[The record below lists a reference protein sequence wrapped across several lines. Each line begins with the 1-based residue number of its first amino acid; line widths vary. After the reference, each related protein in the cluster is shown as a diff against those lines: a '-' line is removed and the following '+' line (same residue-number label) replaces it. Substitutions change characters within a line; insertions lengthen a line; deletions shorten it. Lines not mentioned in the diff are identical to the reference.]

1 MSSVPNDRIE
11 FGFCRTESR
20 NEFRSVE
27 NPFWSKDQTDMV
39 QSKIREQIQAEIN
52 AKNRIKKKQT
62 DKRLKVS
69 PLDGPSVQPW
79 PVHIEKLI
87 VI

>member
-1 MSSVPNDRIE
+1 
-11 FGFCRTESR
+11 
-20 NEFRSVE
+20 
-27 NPFWSKDQTDMV
+27 MV

-69 PLDGPSVQPW
+69 PDHRPSVPPW

-87 VI
+87 GI